1 MLRHRQHHAAG
12 KTLRTIRL
20 LQRLV
25 EQDLVKRLP
34 RFGRALVFVRVENV
48 ASVHHGLLVRC
59 TVLLSFRIGVGG
71 FFLHV
76 TLRLP
81 MFALVECPLSV

>member
-34 RFGRALVFVRVENV
+34 RFGRALVFVRVEDV
-48 ASVHHGLLVRC
+48 ASIHHCLLISGS
-59 TVLLSFRIGVGG
+59 LLSFRIGVGG